1 MAKWLITITS
11 RDGSQRSIDLDHE
24 CETEEEAYGEA
35 EDIADREFTVEDE
48 FWELAVKIG

>member
-24 CETEEEAYGEA
+24 YETEEEAYRET
-35 EDIADREFTVEDE
+35 EDIADQEFTGEDE
-48 FWELAVKIG
+48 SWGLVVRIG